1 MEGDQSIHES
11 NVNKQTWKKFI
22 DKVEFQSVT
31 IERDSKIVL
40 DNLNVKIEKIKKY
53 AISGSSVRKNQL

>member
-1 MEGDQSIHES
+1 MKKFELEGDQSIHES

-31 IERDSKIVL
+31 IERDTG
-40 DNLNVKIEKIKKY
+40 KIKF
-53 AISGSSVRKNQL
+53 